1 MFVDPS
7 SEKLL
12 PDLLPPPY
20 QRPYTLIIELND
32 VLLHSEYD
40 RSVGWKYQKR
50 PGVDALLMQL
60 FDFYEL
66 VIFTSENAIVSSLRY
81 VAICPGQG

>member
-1 MFVDPS
+1 VDPS

-40 RSVGWKYQKR
+40 VRFEI
-50 PGVDALLMQL
+50 L
-60 FDFYEL
+60 FPF
-66 VIFTSENAIVSSLRY
+66 
-81 VAICPGQG
+81 

>member
-1 MFVDPS
+1 MDTCWGCLDRHSRFYSALILFQMFVDPS

-40 RSVGWKYQKR
+40 VRFEI
-50 PGVDALLMQL
+50 L
-60 FDFYEL
+60 FPF
-66 VIFTSENAIVSSLRY
+66 
-81 VAICPGQG
+81 